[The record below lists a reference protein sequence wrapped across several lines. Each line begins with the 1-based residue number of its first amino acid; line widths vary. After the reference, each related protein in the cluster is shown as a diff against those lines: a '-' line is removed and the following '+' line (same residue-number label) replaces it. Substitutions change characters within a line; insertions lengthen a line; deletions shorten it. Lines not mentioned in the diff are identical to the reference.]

1 MFEVL
6 FALVKHATGGT
17 DEATM
22 DICRARLHSAD
33 AGQLACYSELLAC
46 DEAMHY
52 IPRDDE
58 EALRKEKQSL
68 EGASASRGA
77 FKAEWQKRMAT
88 VRGSKSGNV
97 TKAMKKTALKGV
109 KVGMKEVPRGDF
121 TEAQAKM
128 MLPPD
133 GLLWFEHRDQNWRGR
148 LRQQQRIS
156 KGCLLHGY
164 RGGSSTALAGAVA
177 GMVGAEPAR

>member
-1 MFEVL
+1 MTDGMLLREIMLDASLTSYSALVLDEAHERTVASDVL

-17 DEATM
+17 DEETM
-22 DICRARLHSAD
+22 GICRARLHSAD

-52 IPRDDE
+52 LPRDDE

-97 TKAMKKTALKGV
+97 T
-109 KVGMKEVPRGDF
+109 
-121 TEAQAKM
+121 
-128 MLPPD
+128 
-133 GLLWFEHRDQNWRGR
+133 
-148 LRQQQRIS
+148 
-156 KGCLLHGY
+156 
-164 RGGSSTALAGAVA
+164 
-177 GMVGAEPAR
+177 